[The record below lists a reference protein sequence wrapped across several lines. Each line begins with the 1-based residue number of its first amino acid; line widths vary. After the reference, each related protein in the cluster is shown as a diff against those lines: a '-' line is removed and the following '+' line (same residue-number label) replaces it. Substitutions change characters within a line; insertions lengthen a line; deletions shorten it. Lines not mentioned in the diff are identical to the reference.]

1 MAKKPRIPLN
11 AEQTGL
17 NTAFAGL
24 ELSGLPSG
32 PAEPVQKA
40 ASEGSRP
47 KPGRVVLRREK
58 AGRGGKT
65 VIVIDDFAPHFTARD
80 LDELARRLRGACGCG
95 GSVQERTIEMQ
106 GDQPAKIR
114 AFLESEGFR
123 VAGV

>member
-17 NTAFAGL
+17 NAAFAGL
-24 ELSGLPSG
+24 ELSGLPKG
-32 PAEPVQKA
+32 PAKPVEPPAAKA
-40 ASEGSRP
+40 GP

-65 VIVIDDFAPHFTARD
+65 VVVIDDFAPHFTTAA
-80 LDELARRLRGACGCG
+80 LEELARKLRGACGCG
-95 GSVQERTIEMQ
+95 GTVTERAIEMQ
-106 GDQPAKIR
+106 GDQPARIR
-114 AFLESEGFR
+114 TFLEGEGFR